1 MLEISEKV
9 TSDLFDVNRELKKQ
23 IEETSKAE
31 SLQKELLESN
41 EMKILLKG
49 KLDAF
54 DVVNKQFQ
62 EILDRKDTR
71 IKDQN
76 DTDKL
81 VKQLQVMR
89 VEIDIQ
95 RAEAIQL
102 IQEVD

>member
-1 MLEISEKV
+1 M
-9 TSDLFDVNRELKKQ
+9 
-23 IEETSKAE
+23 A
-31 SLQKELLESN
+31 
-41 EMKILLKG
+41 
-49 KLDAF
+49 
-54 DVVNKQFQ
+54 NKRFK
-62 EILDRKDTR
+62 EILDKKDTR